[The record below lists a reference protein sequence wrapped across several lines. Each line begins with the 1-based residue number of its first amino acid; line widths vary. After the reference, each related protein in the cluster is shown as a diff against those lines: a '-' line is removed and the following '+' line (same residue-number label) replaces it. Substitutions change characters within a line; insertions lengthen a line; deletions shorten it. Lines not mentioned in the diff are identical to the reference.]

1 MAGTPVRR
9 ARRMAAGEA
18 KPTGTRPPFPEGHT
32 LAVRHGALTKRIYS
46 PVAAQL
52 ATELLDDRPDLER
65 FPEAVAAWAEA
76 EAQAILLRRHNA
88 EHGLFTD
95 GETTAAAKLAERV
108 EARALKLRERLG
120 LDPRAEADLAKARAA
135 TVTLT
140 VGLEQ
145 IAQRGA
151 EALAARDQTAD
162 LHPLAQ
168 GDDIAG
174 QALAAVTA
182 QGRELWDRA
191 NVEHAEYERAEAERA
206 AAEAADREDNTP

>member
-52 ATELLDDRPDLER
+52 ATELLEDRPDLER

-76 EAQAILLRRHNA
+76 EAQAILLRRHTA
-88 EHGLFTD
+88 ENGLFTN
-95 GETTAAAKLAERV
+95 GETTAAAKLAERT

-145 IAQRGA
+145 IAARGA
-151 EALAARDQTAD
+151 EALAARDQTE

-168 GDDIAG
+168 GEDIAG
-174 QALAAVTA
+174 RALEAVTA
-182 QGRELWDRA
+182 QGRELWDKA
-191 NVEHAEYERAEAERA
+191 NVEHAEAERA
-206 AAEAADREDNTP
+206 AAGATADADREDETP